1 MSGRERIRRRH
12 AAARAAVLPVLL
24 LLSALPALAGWKEVP
39 VDVAVAA
46 RLKLDPSDKILVA
59 LFRANPHPRLDMG
72 LEISQWVRREIARQ
86 TPFTVLDVPPPP
98 IPEQRPEKLAVN
110 DVFWRRMGEDF
121 RADVII
127 AGVAEYRIEDRSGYV
142 TRDVESPITGQTV
155 RQTVYAERKGF
166 HLKIEIFFLKGDNG
180 ALLLTDTWTEDRT
193 LDSGSGQ
200 GEDLQELYDMLDQ
213 MRPRLRGALLPTMLQ
228 QPRFIWVN

>member
-1 MSGRERIRRRH
+1 MNAPLRVRRPH
-12 AAARAAVLPVLL
+12 VAACAAACCALA
-24 LLSALPALAGWKEVP
+24 LLSAVPALAGWKEVP
-39 VDVAVAA
+39 VDVSVAA
-46 RLKLDPSDKILVA
+46 RLNFEPSDKILVA

-121 RADVII
+121 HADVIV

-193 LDSGSGQ
+193 LDSGTGQ

-213 MRPRLRGALLPTMLQ
+213 MRPRLRGALLPTKLQ
-228 QPRFIWVN
+228 QPRFIWVD

>member
-1 MSGRERIRRRH
+1 
-12 AAARAAVLPVLL
+12 
-24 LLSALPALAGWKEVP
+24 
-39 VDVAVAA
+39 
-46 RLKLDPSDKILVA
+46 
-59 LFRANPHPRLDMG
+59 
-72 LEISQWVRREIARQ
+72 
-86 TPFTVLDVPPPP
+86 VLDVPPPP

-121 RADVII
+121 HADVIV

-155 RQTVYAERKGF
+155 RQTVFAERKGF

-193 LDSGSGQ
+193 LDSGTGQ

-213 MRPRLRGALLPTMLQ
+213 MRPRLRGALLPTKLQ
-228 QPRFIWVN
+228 QPRFIWVD